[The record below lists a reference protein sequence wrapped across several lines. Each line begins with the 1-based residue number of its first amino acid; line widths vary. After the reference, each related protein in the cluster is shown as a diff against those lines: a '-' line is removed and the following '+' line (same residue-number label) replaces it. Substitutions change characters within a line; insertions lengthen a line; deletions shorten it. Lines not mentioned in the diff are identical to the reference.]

1 MKSFFLALFTFVS
14 VGITLAQGQVEVIP
28 DPDIDAMEAARTA
41 KRSKDGGK
49 VQGYR
54 IMVAFYSS
62 RESANEKLS
71 EVRGFF
77 GGNYGAVLL
86 YDEPNF
92 KVYVGTFTS
101 KMDAEAALIDIRK
114 RYPGARIVKD
124 LVPVP
129 RVH

>member
-1 MKSFFLALFTFVS
+1 MFFVLSASAF
-14 VGITLAQGQVEVIP
+14 AQGQVEVYS

-41 KRSKDGGK
+41 KRNKDGGR

-54 IMVAFYSS
+54 IMVAFYST
-62 RESANEKLS
+62 RDAANEKLS
-71 EVRGFF
+71 EVKGFY
-77 GGNYGAVLL
+77 GSSYGASLL

-92 KVYVGTFTS
+92 KIYVGSFTS
-101 KMDAEAALIDIRK
+101 KMEAEAALIDIRK